1 MQDPEVV
8 KSVESLKSL
17 IKDVDE
23 ICMSLREKDVK
34 VSMDWSTSL
43 TDSYV
48 IKVGYISQRV
58 EYDDRKKVGIKERLT
73 GIVDD

>member
-1 MQDPEVV
+1 
-8 KSVESLKSL
+8 
-17 IKDVDE
+17 
-23 ICMSLREKDVK
+23 
-34 VSMDWSTSL
+34 MDWSTSL